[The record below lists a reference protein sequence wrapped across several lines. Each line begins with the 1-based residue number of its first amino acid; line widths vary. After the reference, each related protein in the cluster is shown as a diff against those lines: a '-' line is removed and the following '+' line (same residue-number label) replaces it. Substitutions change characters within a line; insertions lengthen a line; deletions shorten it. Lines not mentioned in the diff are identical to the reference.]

1 MDPQAEPKAP
11 VNRRF
16 IDTLLQ
22 EDLGS
27 GDLTASILDP
37 AHRAKALVRTR
48 EAMVLCGQDWF
59 DAVFERLDPQ
69 VQIQWHVLEGAFV
82 PEDTLLCQLE
92 GPARALLSGE
102 RSALNLLQTLSGT
115 ATLARQ
121 YAQAVSG
128 TPLKI
133 LDTRKTLPGLRMAQ
147 KYAVRVGGCHNHR
160 IGLFDGILIK
170 ENHILALGSI
180 TQALEAAREIN
191 PGVLLEVEVENLR
204 ELQEA
209 LDAGATRIMLDEFSE
224 AEIKE
229 AVALTR
235 GRAELEVSGNV
246 QLEDLQRLARL
257 GVDFVS
263 IGALTKNVKAI
274 DLSMRITLEPS

>member
-274 DLSMRITLEPS
+274 DLSMRITLEPA

>member
-69 VQIQWHVLEGAFV
+69 VQIQWHVLEGALV

-180 TQALEAAREIN
+180 TQALAAARKIN
-191 PGVLLEVEVENLR
+191 PGVMLEVEVENLR

-274 DLSMRITLEPS
+274 DLSMRITLEPA